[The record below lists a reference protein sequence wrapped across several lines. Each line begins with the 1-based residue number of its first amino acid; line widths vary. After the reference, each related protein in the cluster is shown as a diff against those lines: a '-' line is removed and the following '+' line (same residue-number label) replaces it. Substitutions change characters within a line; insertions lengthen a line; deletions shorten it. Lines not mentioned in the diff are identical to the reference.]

1 VHPTLA
7 RQLRRL
13 GLHAE
18 RLPSDAA
25 AWGELLA
32 RVDRSY
38 QEADDSLAALDR
50 TMELSSLE
58 MGSLQRRLADERD
71 QLSRQSAL
79 LGLLQA
85 VTVAAN
91 EAVGVEQ
98 ALGRAL
104 DLVGTHLDW
113 PLGHAWLP
121 DPAAPGSWRPS
132 PPWRL
137 ADPDLAP
144 YRDQVTGGKD
154 ARDELVEL
162 VVADARPHRLPG
174 PDARNPRLPRAA
186 ARVGATV
193 AFAFPVLLGTEV
205 VAVLELF
212 GPTPAAAPD
221 DLLEVSAHIGT
232 QLGRVVERSR
242 ASSALRRAEER
253 FRTIFQVAG
262 SGMLQLDHDGRI
274 VQANRA
280 IQEIV
285 GRSPAQLVG
294 RHLVELYDPEDAPAA
309 LAGFSALAR
318 GERDRDR
325 LEVRYPRPDG
335 SQGWLD
341 VCTTALRDG
350 QGRMRWAIVVA
361 EETTQRKQVELEV
374 RLGQKLEAV
383 GRLAAGI
390 AHEINTP
397 VQFVGDNLR
406 FLENAFADLR
416 TLQLDYQ
423 RTVAASA
430 DRLGP
435 ATVEEL
441 RAAEAAADLGFLE
454 EEVPGAIDQALAG
467 VDRIAT
473 IVRAMKSFAHPPQRQ
488 RAAADL
494 NQALRDTVMVA
505 RNQLE
510 DVAEVELDLGDLP
523 PVVCQLGDLNQV
535 FLNLLMNA
543 VDAVA
548 ETGRIG
554 HITVRTRH
562 LDDEVEVRI
571 EDTGGG
577 IPEAVRERVFDPFF
591 TTKEVGRGTGQ
602 GLALA
607 HAIVRDKH
615 GGTLDFETEV
625 GRGTAFTIRLPVA
638 GGEHAGRTTA
648 RN

>member
-1 VHPTLA
+1 
-7 RQLRRL
+7 
-13 GLHAE
+13 
-18 RLPSDAA
+18 
-25 AWGELLA
+25 
-32 RVDRSY
+32 
-38 QEADDSLAALDR
+38 
-50 TMELSSLE
+50 
-58 MGSLQRRLADERD
+58 
-71 QLSRQSAL
+71 
-79 LGLLQA
+79 
-85 VTVAAN
+85 
-91 EAVGVEQ
+91 
-98 ALGRAL
+98 
-104 DLVGTHLDW
+104 
-113 PLGHAWLP
+113 
-121 DPAAPGSWRPS
+121 
-132 PPWRL
+132 
-137 ADPDLAP
+137 
-144 YRDQVTGGKD
+144 
-154 ARDELVEL
+154 
-162 VVADARPHRLPG
+162 VADARPHRLPG
-174 PDARNPRLPRAA
+174 PDGRNPRLPRAA

-212 GPTPAAAPD
+212 GPTPAADPD

-274 VQANRA
+274 IQANRA
-280 IQEIV
+280 IQEFV

-294 RHLVELYDPEDAPAA
+294 RHLVELYDPEDTPAA
-309 LAGFSALAR
+309 LEGFSALAR

-361 EETTQRKQVELEV
+361 EETTRRKQVELEV

-397 VQFVGDNLR
+397 IQFVGDNLR

-430 DRLGP
+430 DRLEP

-505 RNQLE
+505 RNQLD
-510 DVAEVELDLGDLP
+510 DVAEVELDLGELP

-543 VDAVA
+543 ADAVA

-562 LDDEVEVRI
+562 LDDAVEVRI

-638 GGEHAGRTTA
+638 GAEHAGRTTA